1 GKPEMSNTTLRN
13 ALVLSVLVNVGVL
26 AGLGWQ
32 KLSRDG
38 LPMPSGAPTELSR
51 ELQLSASQL
60 QRWHDAEAPFLAYLR
75 ASNAS
80 LGEHRNRLIE
90 AIFAEQV
97 DRTVIDAEQAK
108 IAELQNEQ
116 QRLLIDQLLQER
128 EILEPQQRARLAQV
142 LTQQSFGADSIEQ
155 LHRK

>member
-1 GKPEMSNTTLRN
+1 MSNTTLRN

-97 DRTVIDAEQAK
+97 DRAVIDAERAK

>member
-1 GKPEMSNTTLRN
+1 MSNTTLRN
-13 ALVLSVLVNVGVL
+13 ALALSVLVNVGVL

-32 KLSRDG
+32 KLSHDG

-97 DRTVIDAEQAK
+97 DRAVIDAEQAK

-142 LTQQSFGADSIEQ
+142 LTQQSFGTDSIEQ

>member
-1 GKPEMSNTTLRN
+1 MSNTTLRN

-97 DRTVIDAEQAK
+97 DRAVIDAEQAK
-108 IAELQNEQ
+108 IAELQDEQ

>member
-1 GKPEMSNTTLRN
+1 MSNTTLRN

-26 AGLGWQ
+26 AGLAWQ
-32 KLSRDG
+32 KLSHDG

-128 EILEPQQRARLAQV
+128 EVLEPQQRARLAQV
-142 LTQQSFGADSIEQ
+142 LTQQSLGADSIEQ

>member
-1 GKPEMSNTTLRN
+1 MSNTTLRN
-13 ALVLSVLVNVGVL
+13 ALALSVLVNVGVL

-97 DRTVIDAEQAK
+97 DRAVIDTEQAK

>member
-1 GKPEMSNTTLRN
+1 MSNTTLRN
-13 ALVLSVLVNVGVL
+13 ALALSVLVNVGVL
-26 AGLGWQ
+26 AGPAGRN
-32 KLSRDG
+32 SVAMACRFS
-38 LPMPSGAPTELSR
+38 SGAPTELSR
-51 ELQLSASQL
+51 ELHLSASQL

-108 IAELQNEQ
+108 IAE
-116 QRLLIDQLLQER
+116 QRTNSSACSSTSCCR
-128 EILEPQQRARLAQV
+128 SARSSNRSARLVQV
-142 LTQQSFGADSIEQ
+142 LTQQSFGADNIEQ

>member
-1 GKPEMSNTTLRN
+1 MSNTTLRN

-142 LTQQSFGADSIEQ
+142 LTQQSFGADRIEQ

>member
-1 GKPEMSNTTLRN
+1 MSNTTLRN

-128 EILEPQQRARLAQV
+128 EILKPQQRARLAQV

>member
-1 GKPEMSNTTLRN
+1 MSNTTLRN
-13 ALVLSVLVNVGVL
+13 ALALSVLVNVGVL

-32 KLSRDG
+32 KLSHDG

-97 DRTVIDAEQAK
+97 DRAVVDAEQAK

-142 LTQQSFGADSIEQ
+142 LTQQSFGTDSIEQ

>member
-1 GKPEMSNTTLRN
+1 MSNTTLRN

-128 EILEPQQRARLAQV
+128 EILEPQQRGRLAQV

>member
-1 GKPEMSNTTLRN
+1 MSNTTLRN
-13 ALVLSVLVNVGVL
+13 ALALSVLVNVGVL

-142 LTQQSFGADSIEQ
+142 LTQQSFGADNIEQ

>member
-1 GKPEMSNTTLRN
+1 MSNTTLRN
-13 ALVLSVLVNVGVL
+13 ALALSVLVNIGVL

-32 KLSRDG
+32 KLSHDG

-97 DRTVIDAEQAK
+97 DRAVIDAEQAK

-142 LTQQSFGADSIEQ
+142 LTQQSFGTDSIEQ

>member
-1 GKPEMSNTTLRN
+1 MSNTTLRN

-128 EILEPQQRARLAQV
+128 EILEPQQRARLVQV